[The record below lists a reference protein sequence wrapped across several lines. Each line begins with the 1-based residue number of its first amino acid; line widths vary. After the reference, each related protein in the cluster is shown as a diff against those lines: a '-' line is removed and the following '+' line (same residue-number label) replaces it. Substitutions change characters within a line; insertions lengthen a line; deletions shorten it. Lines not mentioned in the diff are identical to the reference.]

1 MSNFNVAVLI
11 SGNGSNLQAIIDK
24 FQKDELVN
32 VSCVVSN
39 KKDAYGLVRAEKA
52 KIDHYFIDN
61 KNFSS
66 REEFEQAVINILD
79 KYEPDL
85 VVLAGF
91 MRILSELFV
100 NKYKNKLI
108 NIHPSLLPKYKGLD
122 THRKVLE
129 NQDDYH
135 GVTVH
140 FVDNTL
146 DGGPIL
152 AQTRTLVE
160 TQDIKELEEKI
171 HELEHKIYPEV
182 IKDIAQKQIYVLNGK
197 VIKENNDE

>member
-24 FQKDELVN
+24 FQKDEFVN
-32 VSCVVSN
+32 VSCVISN

-52 KIDHYFIDN
+52 NIDHYFIDN

-66 REEFEQAVINILD
+66 REEFEQAIINILD

-100 NKYKNKLI
+100 NKYQNKLI
-108 NIHPSLLPKYKGLD
+108 NIHPSLLPKHKGLD

>member
-32 VSCVVSN
+32 VSCVISN

-66 REEFEQAVINILD
+66 REEFEQALINILN

-91 MRILSELFV
+91 MRILSGLFV
-100 NKYKNKLI
+100 NKYENKLI

-129 NQDDYH
+129 NQDEYH

-152 AQTRTLVE
+152 AQTRTPVE
-160 TQDIKELEEKI
+160 TQDIKELEAKI
-171 HELEHKIYPEV
+171 HELEHEIYPEV

-197 VIKENNDE
+197 VIKEK

>member
-32 VSCVVSN
+32 VCCVVSN

-66 REEFEQAVINILD
+66 REEFEQAIINILN

-152 AQTRTLVE
+152 AQTRTPVE

-197 VIKENNDE
+197 VIKEK

>member
-24 FQKDELVN
+24 FQKDEFVN
-32 VSCVVSN
+32 VSCVISN

-52 KIDHYFIDN
+52 NIDHYFIEH

-66 REEFEQAVINILD
+66 REEFEQTIINVLD
-79 KYEPDL
+79 KYEPNL

-108 NIHPSLLPKYKGLD
+108 NIHPSLLPKYKRIG
-122 THRKVLE
+122 
-129 NQDDYH
+129 YSS
-135 GVTVH
+135 
-140 FVDNTL
+140 
-146 DGGPIL
+146 
-152 AQTRTLVE
+152 
-160 TQDIKELEEKI
+160 
-171 HELEHKIYPEV
+171 
-182 IKDIAQKQIYVLNGK
+182 
-197 VIKENNDE
+197 

>member
-32 VSCVVSN
+32 VCCVLSN

-66 REEFEQAVINILD
+66 REEFEQAIINILN

-100 NKYKNKLI
+100 NKYQNKLI
-108 NIHPSLLPKYKGLD
+108 NIHPSLLPKHKGLD

-152 AQTRTLVE
+152 AQTRTPVE

>member
-24 FQKDELVN
+24 FQKDEFVN

-52 KIDHYFIDN
+52 KIDNYFVDN

-152 AQTRTLVE
+152 AQTRTPVE
-160 TQDIKELEEKI
+160 TQDIKELEAKI
-171 HELEHKIYPEV
+171 HELEHEIYPEV

-197 VIKENNDE
+197 VIKEK

>member
-24 FQKDELVN
+24 FQKDEFVN
-32 VSCVVSN
+32 VSCVISN

-52 KIDHYFIDN
+52 NIDNYFIDN

-66 REEFEQAVINILD
+66 REEFEQTIINVLD
-79 KYEPDL
+79 KYEPNL

-152 AQTRTLVE
+152 AQTRTPVE

>member
-24 FQKDELVN
+24 FQKDEFVN
-32 VSCVVSN
+32 VSCVISN

-52 KIDHYFIDN
+52 NIDHYFIDN

-66 REEFEQAVINILD
+66 REEFEQTIINVLD
-79 KYEPDL
+79 KYEPNL

-152 AQTRTLVE
+152 AQKRTLVE

-197 VIKENNDE
+197 VIKEK

>member
-32 VSCVVSN
+32 VCCVVSN

-66 REEFEQAVINILD
+66 REEFEQALINILN

-152 AQTRTLVE
+152 AQTRTPVE

-171 HELEHKIYPEV
+171 HELEHEIYPEV

>member
-32 VSCVVSN
+32 VCCVVSN

>member
-32 VSCVVSN
+32 VSCVISN

-66 REEFEQAVINILD
+66 REEFEQALINILN

-152 AQTRTLVE
+152 VQTRTPVE

>member
-32 VSCVVSN
+32 VCCVVSN

-52 KIDHYFIDN
+52 NIDHYFIDN

-66 REEFEQAVINILD
+66 REEFEQAIINILN

-100 NKYKNKLI
+100 NKYQNKLI

-152 AQTRTLVE
+152 AQTRTPVE

>member
-24 FQKDELVN
+24 FQKDEFVN
-32 VSCVVSN
+32 VSCVISN

-52 KIDHYFIDN
+52 NIDHYFIDN

-66 REEFEQAVINILD
+66 REEFEQTIINVLD
-79 KYEPDL
+79 KYEPNL

-100 NKYKNKLI
+100 NKYQNKLI
-108 NIHPSLLPKYKGLD
+108 NIHPSLLPKHKGLD

-152 AQTRTLVE
+152 AQTRTPVE

>member
-32 VSCVVSN
+32 VCCVVSN

-66 REEFEQAVINILD
+66 REEFEQAVINILN

-100 NKYKNKLI
+100 NKYQNKLI

-152 AQTRTLVE
+152 AQKRTLVE

>member
-11 SGNGSNLQAIIDK
+11 SGNGSNLQAIIDE

-39 KKDAYGLVRAEKA
+39 KKDAYGLVRAKKA

-66 REEFEQAVINILD
+66 REKFEKAVINILD
-79 KYEPDL
+79 QYEPDL

-129 NQDDYH
+129 NQDKYH

-152 AQTRTLVE
+152 AQTRTIVE

-182 IKDIAQKQIYVLNGK
+182 IKDIAQKKIYVLNGK

>member
-24 FQKDELVN
+24 FQKDEFVN
-32 VSCVVSN
+32 VSCVISN

-52 KIDHYFIDN
+52 NIDHYFIDN

-66 REEFEQAVINILD
+66 REEFEQTIINVLD
-79 KYEPDL
+79 KYEPNL

-152 AQTRTLVE
+152 AQKRTLVE

-182 IKDIAQKQIYVLNGK
+182 IKDIAQKQTYVLNGK

>member
-32 VSCVVSN
+32 VCCVVSN

-66 REEFEQAVINILD
+66 REEFEQAIINILS

-100 NKYKNKLI
+100 NKYQNKLI

-152 AQTRTLVE
+152 AQTRTPVE

>member
-32 VSCVVSN
+32 VSCVISN

-66 REEFEQAVINILD
+66 REEFEQALINILN
-79 KYEPDL
+79 KHEPDL

-152 AQTRTLVE
+152 AQTRTPVE

>member
-24 FQKDELVN
+24 FQKDEFVN
-32 VSCVVSN
+32 VSCVISN

-66 REEFEQAVINILD
+66 REEFEQAIINILN

-100 NKYKNKLI
+100 NKYQNKLI

-152 AQTRTLVE
+152 AQTRTPVE

>member
-66 REEFEQAVINILD
+66 REEFEQAIINILD

-100 NKYKNKLI
+100 NKYQNKLI

-152 AQTRTLVE
+152 AQTRTPVE

>member
-24 FQKDELVN
+24 FQKDESVN

-52 KIDHYFIDN
+52 KIDNYFVDN

-91 MRILSELFV
+91 MRILSGLFV
-100 NKYKNKLI
+100 NKYENKLI

-129 NQDDYH
+129 NQDEYH

-152 AQTRTLVE
+152 AQRRTLVE
-160 TQDIKELEEKI
+160 TQDIKELEAKI
-171 HELEHKIYPEV
+171 HELEHEIYPEV

-197 VIKENNDE
+197 VIKEK

>member
-32 VSCVVSN
+32 VCCVVSN

-66 REEFEQAVINILD
+66 REEFEQAIINILN

-100 NKYKNKLI
+100 NKYQNKLI
-108 NIHPSLLPKYKGLD
+108 NIHPSLLPKHKGLD

-152 AQTRTLVE
+152 AQTRTPVE

-182 IKDIAQKQIYVLNGK
+182 IKDIAQKQIYVRNGK

>member
-32 VSCVVSN
+32 VCCVVSN

-152 AQTRTLVE
+152 AQTRTPVE

>member
-1 MSNFNVAVLI
+1 MSNFNIAVLI
-11 SGNGSNLQAIIDK
+11 SGNGSNLQAIIDE
-24 FQKDELVN
+24 FQKDEFVN
-32 VSCVVSN
+32 VSCVISN

-52 KIDHYFIDN
+52 NIDHYFIDN

-66 REEFEQAVINILD
+66 REEFEQTIINVLD
-79 KYEPDL
+79 KYEPNL

-152 AQTRTLVE
+152 AQTRTPVE

>member
-32 VSCVVSN
+32 VSCVISN

-66 REEFEQAVINILD
+66 REEFEQAIINILN

-100 NKYKNKLI
+100 NKYQNKLI

>member
-32 VSCVVSN
+32 VSCVISN

-66 REEFEQAVINILD
+66 REEFEQALINILN

-100 NKYKNKLI
+100 NKYQNKLI

-152 AQTRTLVE
+152 AQTRTPVE

>member
-11 SGNGSNLQAIIDK
+11 SGNGSNLQAIINK
-24 FQKDELVN
+24 FQKDESIN

-52 KIDHYFIDN
+52 KIDNYFVDN

-152 AQTRTLVE
+152 AQTRTPVE
-160 TQDIKELEEKI
+160 TQDIKELEAKI
-171 HELEHKIYPEV
+171 HELEHEIYPEV

-197 VIKENNDE
+197 VIKEK

>member
-32 VSCVVSN
+32 VCCVVSN

-66 REEFEQAVINILD
+66 REEFEQAIINILN

-152 AQTRTLVE
+152 AQTRTPVE

>member
-32 VSCVVSN
+32 VSCVISN

-66 REEFEQAVINILD
+66 REEFEQAIINVLD
-79 KYEPDL
+79 KYEPNL

-152 AQTRTLVE
+152 AQRRTLVE
-160 TQDIKELEEKI
+160 TQDIKELEAKI
-171 HELEHKIYPEV
+171 HELEHEIYPEV

-197 VIKENNDE
+197 VIKEK

>member
-1 MSNFNVAVLI
+1 MSNFKVAVLI

-32 VSCVVSN
+32 VCCVVSN

-66 REEFEQAVINILD
+66 REEFEQAIINILN

-100 NKYKNKLI
+100 NKYQNKLI

-152 AQTRTLVE
+152 AQTRTPVE

>member
-32 VSCVVSN
+32 VCCVVSN

-66 REEFEQAVINILD
+66 REEFEQAIINILN

-100 NKYKNKLI
+100 NKYQNKLI
-108 NIHPSLLPKYKGLD
+108 NIHPSLLPKHKGLD

-152 AQTRTLVE
+152 AQTRTPVE

>member
-32 VSCVVSN
+32 VSCVISN

-66 REEFEQAVINILD
+66 REEFEQALINILN

-152 AQTRTLVE
+152 AQKRTLVE

>member
-11 SGNGSNLQAIIDK
+11 SGNGSNLQAIINK
-24 FQKDELVN
+24 FQKDESVN

-52 KIDHYFIDN
+52 KIDNYFIDN

-66 REEFEQAVINILD
+66 REEFEQAIINILN

-152 AQTRTLVE
+152 AQTRTPVE

>member
-32 VSCVVSN
+32 VSCVISN

-66 REEFEQAVINILD
+66 REEFEQALINILN

-152 AQTRTLVE
+152 AQTRTPVE